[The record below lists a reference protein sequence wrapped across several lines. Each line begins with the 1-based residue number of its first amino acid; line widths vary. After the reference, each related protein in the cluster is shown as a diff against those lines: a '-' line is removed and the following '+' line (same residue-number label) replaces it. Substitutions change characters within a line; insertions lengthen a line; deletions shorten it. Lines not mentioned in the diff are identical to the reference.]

1 MITNFE
7 ELTFALTQD
16 EKKAIKLIIAIL
28 KKTSKENAIK
38 SNELIGMINSK
49 LKPKEGK
56 ELNGVRLRKAVNYI
70 RSKSML
76 AIIATSKGYYSTTDA
91 NEVKR
96 QIKSLNERAE
106 AIKNSAI
113 GLTNFL

>member
-56 ELNGVRLRKAVNYI
+56 EYADKKI
-70 RSKSML
+70 RSK
-76 AIIATSKGYYSTTDA
+76 Y
-91 NEVKR
+91 N
-96 QIKSLNERAE
+96 
-106 AIKNSAI
+106 
-113 GLTNFL
+113 